1 MQINKKIYCIAI
13 GLLIVLCIA
22 LSVHLQAN
30 RQEIQSLNARIT
42 ELEQQNKKQ
51 QQEHQEAMN
60 QLWHYKNL
68 YEQTAH
74 EKTAQKPETT
84 EDMQNYTGGFLSLI
98 EPVYGDAT
106 NHVIQGK
113 KE

>member
-68 YEQTAH
+68 YDKTQ
-74 EKTAQKPETT
+74 EKPMQEPPES

-98 EPVYGDAT
+98 EPVYRDAT